1 MEGKER
7 KGEWRF
13 GLFVVWF
20 GKERNGRE
28 LKEINCLIRFIVVWF
43 DLILNEGNENTADFW
58 GL

>member
-28 LKEINCLIRFIVVWF
+28 LKEINCLIRFIVV
-43 DLILNEGNENTADFW
+43 
-58 GL
+58 

>member
-20 GKERNGRE
+20 G
-28 LKEINCLIRFIVVWF
+28 LVWKGM
-43 DLILNEGNENTADFW
+43 EGN
-58 GL
+58 